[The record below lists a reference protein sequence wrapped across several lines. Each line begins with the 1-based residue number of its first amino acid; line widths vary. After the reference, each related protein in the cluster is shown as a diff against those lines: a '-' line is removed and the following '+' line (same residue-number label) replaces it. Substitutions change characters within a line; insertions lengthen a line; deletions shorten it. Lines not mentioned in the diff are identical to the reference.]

1 MTTPDWIDR
10 EEYPFESNYLEL
22 DGGRMHYIDEGE
34 GEPIVMVHGNPSWS
48 FLYRHMIKGLSKKFR
63 CIAPDHLGFG
73 LSDKP
78 YELSYLPEGHAKN
91 IETLIERL
99 ELKNVTLVGQ
109 DWGGPT
115 GFSYAANNPENVKS
129 LIVLN
134 TWMWSVKGDLYY
146 EAFSRFMGGAIGRF
160 LIKRYNYFVNGVM
173 KIASGDK
180 SKLNEHVHNHYR
192 KPLEKPEDRKA
203 CWAMPKRIVGSSEW
217 LDELWSQRE
226 KIKDKPALILWG
238 MKDIA
243 FREKELKKWSDLFTN
258 REVVKFEDAGH
269 FLQEEK
275 GGELVPYI
283 EEFLEKNK

>member
-1 MTTPDWIDR
+1 
-10 EEYPFESNYLEL
+10 
-22 DGGRMHYIDEGE
+22 
-34 GEPIVMVHGNPSWS
+34 
-48 FLYRHMIKGLSKKFR
+48 MIKGLSKKFR